1 MQADEEEKTA
11 ADSLI
16 GSLAR
21 SGVVEPI
28 LEEQAQTRIL
38 LQEIS
43 GKLSKSRA
51 ASAEVFAEV
60 APQLKRASLVA
71 RELLQDLEE
80 IGVRIK
86 SLKNVL
92 GKKLKEAGRA
102 NPS

>member
-28 LEEQAQTRIL
+28 LEEQENTRLL

-43 GKLSKSRA
+43 RKLSKSRA
-51 ASAEVFAEV
+51 ESAEVFAEV
-60 APQLKRASLVA
+60 APQLRRASLVA

-80 IGVRIK
+80 IDVRIK

-92 GKKLKEAGRA
+92 RKQSKEPGIAD
-102 NPS
+102 PS